1 MMQGLDLNDDARRD
15 RKQRTPGPETVV
27 LRLKLQTGKASSLCH
42 VAFCKHSHEHGLQQL
57 PFVTEAT

>member
-1 MMQGLDLNDDARRD
+1 MMQGLDLNDENRQDK
-15 RKQRTPGPETVV
+15 KQRTPGPETVV

-42 VAFCKHSHEHGLQQL
+42 VAFCKHSREHCLHL